1 MAEILDAELNAQVA
15 PSAETPTEAPVA
27 PETTSNETAPEVV
40 SAPDVEE
47 AEATAAPEVETTA
60 PEAPAEEAPEETV
73 TEVINQDAP
82 AEENTPEEEAPAVVE
97 AEETPAEAEEPQAEE
112 ASAEVEVP
120 QAEEAPAE
128 AEEPQTDEET
138 PAEAE
143 AEEQPKAEDAAYPHY
158 KSMAEVVES
167 AKAMAEGDKEISSKE
182 ENFLK
187 TSFYRLQKAAAEA
200 AYLAYT
206 EQGGDP
212 ENYQP
217 EVFPEEAEFK
227 TAFALVHAKRQEQQA
242 ELDKQKDENYAKK
255 LEIIAKIKDIV
266 ANTDDINRSYNDFK
280 QLQQQW
286 QEIKAVPQDKATDLW
301 KSYQLCVE
309 SFYDTLKLNNE
320 FRAYD
325 FKKNLELKTALCE
338 RAEKLAEMPDV
349 IAASRALQD
358 LHQQFREIG
367 PVDKDKREEV
377 WNRFKAASTIV
388 NRRHQEYFDQRK
400 KQEEQNLAEKTAIC
414 EELEQIDTDS
424 LKTFAEWNKMTDTI
438 TALQAKWKTIGFAPQ
453 KMNEKIYERYRA
465 ACDKF
470 FSLKTEYF
478 KKVKETLNA
487 NLELKKALCEQA
499 EALKESTD
507 WKATTEAIKELQ
519 KKWKEIGT
527 VPKKFSDSIWKRFNS
542 ACDAFFDA
550 RKAANSGQQNEMK
563 ENLEKKRAIIEKLK
577 AIIPEETQE
586 DVRDLVHALQD
597 EWSEIGHVPF
607 RDKDKIYAAYREQLD
622 RLYKYASTE
631 ASRRRMS
638 RFKQEI
644 KGDGNK
650 MRDRLVRE
658 YEILKNEIK
667 TYENNL
673 GFLTLS
679 SKSGN
684 TLIEEL
690 NRKVE
695 TLKNDLQEIVQKI
708 KVIDDAAKA
717 AEKDKEEE

>member
-1 MAEILDAELNAQVA
+1 MAEIKDAELNAQTA

-27 PETTSNETAPEVV
+27 LETTSSETSTEEV

-47 AEATAAPEVETTA
+47 AAATAAPEEVTL
-60 PEAPAEEAPEETV
+60 PEEAPVEEPAAEV
-73 TEVINQDAP
+73 TEEVQ
-82 AEENTPEEEAPAVVE
+82 
-97 AEETPAEAEEPQAEE
+97 AEETPSEVTEEATAEEPVAEE
-112 ASAEVEVP
+112 PA
-120 QAEEAPAE
+120 AEEAPAE
-128 AEEPQTDEET
+128 EPVAEEATEE
-138 PAEAE
+138 PAAE
-143 AEEQPKAEDAAYPHY
+143 PTFPHFN
-158 KSMAEVVES
+158 SMAEVVER
-167 AKAMAEGDKEISSKE
+167 AKAMAEGDEEITAKE

-187 TSFYRLQKAAAEA
+187 TQFYRLQKNANEA
-200 AYLAYT
+200 DFLKYT
-206 EQGGDP
+206 EDGGDP
-212 ENYQP
+212 ESYQP
-217 EVFPEEAEFK
+217 QVFPEEADFK
-227 TAFALVHAKRQEQQA
+227 AAMALVHNKRQQQQA
-242 ELDKQKDENYAKK
+242 ELESQKEENYTKK
-255 LEIIAKIKDIV
+255 MAIIARIKEIV
-266 ANTDDINRSYNDFK
+266 ANSDDINRSYNEFK

-286 QEIKAVPQDKATDLW
+286 QDIKAVPQDKATDLW

-338 RAEKLAEMPDV
+338 RAEKLAEMADV

-367 PVDKDKREEV
+367 PVDKEKREEV
-377 WNRFKAASTIV
+377 WNRFKAASTVI

-414 EELEQIDTDS
+414 EELERIDTDS
-424 LKTFAEWNKMTDTI
+424 LKTFAEWNAVTDTI
-438 TALQAKWKTIGFAPQ
+438 TALQTKWKTIGFAPQ

-478 KKVKETLNA
+478 KKVKETLNT
-487 NLELKKALCEQA
+487 NLDLKKALCEKA
-499 EALKESTD
+499 EALKDSTE

-519 KKWKEIGT
+519 KQWREIGT
-527 VPKKFSDSIWKRFNS
+527 VPKKYSDAIWKRFNA

-550 RKAANSGQQNEMK
+550 RKAANSGQQSEMK
-563 ENLEKKRAIIEKLK
+563 ANLEKKRAIIEKLK
-577 AIIPEETQE
+577 AIVPEETQE

-622 RLYKYASTE
+622 RLYKYANTE
-631 ASRRRMS
+631 ASRRRIS
-638 RFKQEI
+638 RFRNEI

-650 MRDRLVRE
+650 LRDRLVRE

-673 GFLTLS
+673 GFLNLS

-684 TLIEEL
+684 SLIEEL

-695 TLKNDLQEIVQKI
+695 KLKNDLQEIVQKI
-708 KVIDDAAKA
+708 KVIDDNAKS
-717 AEKDKEEE
+717 EESKEEQE

>member
-1 MAEILDAELNAQVA
+1 MAEIKDAELNAQTA
-15 PSAETPTEAPVA
+15 PSAETPTEVPIA
-27 PETTSNETAPEVV
+27 PETTSSETSNEEV

-47 AEATAAPEVETTA
+47 AATAAPEEVIV
-60 PEAPAEEAPEETV
+60 PEEAPVEEPVAEV
-73 TEVINQDAP
+73 TE
-82 AEENTPEEEAPAVVE
+82 PEPE
-97 AEETPAEAEEPQAEE
+97 AEP
-112 ASAEVEVP
+112 
-120 QAEEAPAE
+120 EEAPAE
-128 AEEPQTDEET
+128 PEPEVTEEAPAEPEPEAEPEEA
-138 PAEAE
+138 PAEPEVTEEAPAEPEAE
-143 AEEQPKAEDAAYPHY
+143 AAPEEEATTEEAPAFPHY
-158 KSMAEVVES
+158 KSLAEVIER
-167 AKAMAEGDKEISSKE
+167 AKAIVEGGEEITAKE

-187 TSFYRLQKAAAEA
+187 TQFYRLQEIATRADFQKF
-200 AYLAYT
+200 T
-206 EQGGDP
+206 ESGGDP
-212 ENYQP
+212 DSYQP
-217 EVFPEEAEFK
+217 LTFPEEAEFK
-227 TAFALVHAKRQEQQA
+227 AALALVHNKRQQQQA
-242 ELDKQKDENYAKK
+242 EIDKLKEENYAKK
-255 LEIIAKIKDIV
+255 LDIIAKIKDIV
-266 ANTDDINRSYNDFK
+266 ANTDDINRSYNYFK

-338 RAEKLAEMPDV
+338 RAEKLAEMADV

-414 EELEQIDTDS
+414 EELEKIDTDN
-424 LKTFAEWNKMTDTI
+424 LKTFAEWNAVTDTI

-478 KKVKETLNA
+478 KKVKETLSA
-487 NLELKKALCEQA
+487 NLDLKKALCEQA
-499 EALKESTD
+499 EALKDSTD

-519 KKWKEIGT
+519 KKWREIGT
-527 VPKKFSDSIWKRFNS
+527 VPKKYSDAIWKRFNA

-550 RKAANSGQQNEMK
+550 RKAANSGQINEMK
-563 ENLEKKRAIIEKLK
+563 ANLEKKRSIIERLK

-586 DVRDLVHALQD
+586 DVRDLVHSLQD
-597 EWSEIGHVPF
+597 EWAEIGHVPF

-622 RLYKYASTE
+622 RLYKYANTE
-631 ASRRRMS
+631 ASRRRIS
-638 RFKQEI
+638 RFKNEI

-650 MRDRLVRE
+650 LRDRLVRE

-673 GFLTLS
+673 GFLNLS

-695 TLKNDLQEIVQKI
+695 KLKNDLQEIVQKI
-708 KVIDDAAKA
+708 KVIDENAKA
-717 AEKDKEEE
+717 EENKEEE